1 MNSRS
6 DEAVAMMVAG
16 FNCAQSVFGVFCADL
31 GLDQKTALKLATGF
45 GAGLA
50 NKQEICGAV
59 SGGIMAIGLK
69 HGRTQTSDL
78 EAKERTYLLANEL
91 MARFKVKFGS
101 CLCRELLPGI
111 NLVTAAGHTRYKE
124 KNLAE
129 TVCRPC
135 VAETVRIL
143 EDILL
148 GPGHC

>member
-1 MNSRS
+1 MKTKSE
-6 DEAVAMMVAG
+6 EAVAMMAEG
-16 FNCAQSVFGVFCADL
+16 FNCAQSTLGVFCEEL
-31 GLDQKTALKLATGF
+31 NLDRERALKLATGF

-69 HGRTQTSDL
+69 HGRTQTSDF

-111 NLVTAAGHTRYKE
+111 NLATAVGHTRYKE

-143 EDILL
+143 EDILS
-148 GPGHC
+148 GREHR